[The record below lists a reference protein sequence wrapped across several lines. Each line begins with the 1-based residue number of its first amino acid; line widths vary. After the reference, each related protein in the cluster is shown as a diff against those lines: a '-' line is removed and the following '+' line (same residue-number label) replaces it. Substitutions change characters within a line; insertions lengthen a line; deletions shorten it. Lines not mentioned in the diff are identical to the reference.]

1 MERNRTDPTTLI
13 ITYTAEH
20 NHPVPTHRNSLAGS
34 TRSKFPDKSSTP
46 ASSPLS
52 TLTPPTASMEDELL
66 MPRDD
71 VQEEINGDDSGD
83 DMVSMDSEKFSGES
97 EKLFSDTWQ
106 VENSTAA
113 AAGAGVR

>member
-1 MERNRTDPTTLI
+1 
-13 ITYTAEH
+13 
-20 NHPVPTHRNSLAGS
+20 
-34 TRSKFPDKSSTP
+34 
-46 ASSPLS
+46 
-52 TLTPPTASMEDELL
+52 
-66 MPRDD
+66 MPKDD

-97 EKLFSDTWQ
+97 ENLFSDTWQ